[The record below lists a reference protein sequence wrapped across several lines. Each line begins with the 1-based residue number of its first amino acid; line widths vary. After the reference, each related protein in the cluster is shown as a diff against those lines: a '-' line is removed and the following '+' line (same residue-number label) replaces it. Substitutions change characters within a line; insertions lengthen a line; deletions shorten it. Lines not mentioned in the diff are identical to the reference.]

1 MARVKMDIVETV
13 RKCVNRPTQ
22 SCCSN
27 ALFNTILLLI
37 HLIGKDWKTTKE
49 LCEDAMFANCN
60 EARVYLYRLKDRGVL
75 ESRKIYD
82 GEAIWKINEDV
93 LKNKHMDL
101 IQLKRL
107 LYIHLDICSEYYST
121 GVLKKP
127 AKEEEEELEEEEWE
141 EEEWEEE

>member
-1 MARVKMDIVETV
+1 MVKVEMDIVETV

-37 HLIGKDWKTTKE
+37 HLIGKDWKATKE

-60 EARVYLYRLKDRGVL
+60 EARVYLYRLKGRGVL
-75 ESRKIYD
+75 ESRKIYG

-107 LYIHLDICSEYYST
+107 LYMHLDICNEYYRT

-127 AKEEEEELEEEEWE
+127 VVEEEEEFEEEFEEEDWE
-141 EEEWEEE
+141 EE